1 MLVVTLV
8 LAGVGFAL
16 LIVALTTGSLIWAW
30 ACIAICVAGAVLL
43 LVSALTSRKSPA
55 SRASTGVWPVISTI
69 RSPKRHTT
77 TPNRPSTTHSHSA
90 MRTERRTSRTEW
102 RRRPISAA
110 ISFASGVSMA

>member
-43 LVSALTSRKSPA
+43 LVSALTSRKA
-55 SRASTGVWPVISTI
+55 V
-69 RSPKRHTT
+69 
-77 TPNRPSTTHSHSA
+77 PSLDD
-90 MRTERRTSRTEW
+90 
-102 RRRPISAA
+102 PISG
-110 ISFASGVSMA
+110 SGVSSPYGRVESSSDSSTDDAATANDDSQGNHGGSSGAPDKT

>member
-43 LVSALTSRKSPA
+43 LVSALTSRKAVPSLDDPVSGSDVSSSYGRVESSSDSSDSSSDDAATANDDNQGNHGGSPGGPDK
-55 SRASTGVWPVISTI
+55 S
-69 RSPKRHTT
+69 
-77 TPNRPSTTHSHSA
+77 
-90 MRTERRTSRTEW
+90 
-102 RRRPISAA
+102 
-110 ISFASGVSMA
+110 

>member
-43 LVSALTSRKSPA
+43 LVSALTSRKAVPSLDDPVSSNGMSSPYG
-55 SRASTGVWPVISTI
+55 RAESSSDSSTGD
-69 RSPKRHTT
+69 
-77 TPNRPSTTHSHSA
+77 
-90 MRTERRTSRTEW
+90 
-102 RRRPISAA
+102 AA
-110 ISFASGVSMA
+110 AANDDNPGNHGESSGGMS

>member
-43 LVSALTSRKSPA
+43 LVSALTSRKAVPSLDDPVSGSGMSSPYGRGE
-55 SRASTGVWPVISTI
+55 SSSDSSTGD
-69 RSPKRHTT
+69 
-77 TPNRPSTTHSHSA
+77 
-90 MRTERRTSRTEW
+90 
-102 RRRPISAA
+102 AA
-110 ISFASGVSMA
+110 IVNDDNPGNHGEASGGKT

>member
-43 LVSALTSRKSPA
+43 LVSALTSRKAVPSLDDPVSGLGMSSPYGRGE
-55 SRASTGVWPVISTI
+55 SSSD
-69 RSPKRHTT
+69 S
-77 TPNRPSTTHSHSA
+77 SA
-90 MRTERRTSRTEW
+90 GD
-102 RRRPISAA
+102 AA
-110 ISFASGVSMA
+110 TVNDDNPGNHGEASGGKT

>member
-43 LVSALTSRKSPA
+43 LVSALTSRKAVPSLEDAAAPPA
-55 SRASTGVWPVISTI
+55 DDDKQGSNGE
-69 RSPKRHTT
+69 
-77 TPNRPSTTHSHSA
+77 SA
-90 MRTERRTSRTEW
+90 GGK
-102 RRRPISAA
+102 A
-110 ISFASGVSMA
+110 

>member
-43 LVSALTSRKSPA
+43 LVSALTSRKAVPSLDDPVSGSGMSSPYGQA
-55 SRASTGVWPVISTI
+55 ESSSDSSTGDAAAANDDNPGN
-69 RSPKRHTT
+69 HG
-77 TPNRPSTTHSHSA
+77 
-90 MRTERRTSRTEW
+90 ETSGGK
-102 RRRPISAA
+102 S
-110 ISFASGVSMA
+110 